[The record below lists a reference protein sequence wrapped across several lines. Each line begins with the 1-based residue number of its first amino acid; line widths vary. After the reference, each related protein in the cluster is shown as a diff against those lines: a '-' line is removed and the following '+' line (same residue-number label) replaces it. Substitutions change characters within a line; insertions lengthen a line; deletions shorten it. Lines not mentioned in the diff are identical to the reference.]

1 MKVVSG
7 EYQLTFNGK
16 ELMLEE
22 IAFVCVCLINSLIF
36 VVLYRLSAMKH
47 WQGSFRVSQNHK
59 GDSGCQ
65 MSDVRFMIR
74 PYDAK

>member
-7 EYQLTFNGK
+7 DYQLTFNGK

-22 IAFVCVCLINSLIF
+22 IAFVCVCLISSLIF

-47 WQGSFRVSQNHK
+47 WQGSFCVSQNRK
-59 GDSGCQ
+59 GDS
-65 MSDVRFMIR
+65 DVRR
-74 PYDAK
+74 SS